1 MTRQIIQV
9 PVEESLLNALNAAS
23 KKRRQ
28 SRSEFIREACQQ
40 QLKQVELEQMDE
52 IYRKGYEQQPEE
64 PALGQAQATLAG
76 HVLSRE
82 VW

>member
-1 MTRQIIQV
+1 MTKQIIQV

-64 PALGQAQATLAG
+64 PALGQVQATLAG
-76 HVLSRE
+76 HILSLE
-82 VW
+82 SW